1 MNFEQLTKAMNEQ
14 FVIVTDAE
22 ESGIICSGDF
32 SHLVKTNMAHSL
44 KDKKVLI
51 FKQFTEQDLVEWG
64 LDPEIEACFIVV
76 DL

>member
-14 FVIVTDAE
+14 YVIVTDTE
-22 ESGIICSGDF
+22 EAGIICSGDL
-32 SHLVKTNMAHSL
+32 SQLVKTNMAKAL

-51 FKQFTEQDLVEWG
+51 FKQITEKDLVEWG
-64 LDPEIEACFIVV
+64 LDPKIEACFIVV

>member
-14 FVIVTDAE
+14 YVIVTDTE
-22 ESGIICSGDF
+22 ESGIICSGDL

>member
-14 FVIVTDAE
+14 FVIVTDTE
-22 ESGIICSGDF
+22 EAGIICSGDL
-32 SHLVKTNMAHSL
+32 SHLVKTNMARAL

>member
-1 MNFEQLTKAMNEQ
+1 MNFEQLTKAINEQ
-14 FVIVTDAE
+14 YEIVTDTEGA
-22 ESGIICSGDF
+22 GIICSGDL
-32 SHLVKTNMAHSL
+32 SHLVKTNMAKAL

-64 LDPEIEACFIVV
+64 LDPKIEACFIVV